1 MTTSEQDSLEA
12 LLRQRGHIRTGHATL
27 TPLTGGVSSE
37 IYLVEDGDRRFVVKR
52 ALAKLKVQAEWFADT
67 SRNRTEQAYMR
78 AVAAFRPDAVPGLLF
93 CDEEAGCFGM
103 EFLDGFQN
111 WKSDL
116 LAGHLNL
123 SLARQA
129 GVLLGEIHARTWGD
143 EAARTDFATLENFDQ
158 LRIDPYLRTTAARHP
173 EVRDALLAEA
183 ARLRASAQCLLHGD
197 FSPKNMMHRD
207 GRLVVLDCEV
217 ACYGDAAFD
226 LSFFL
231 NHLFL
236 KSLYHA
242 PTQLA
247 FPAMIDTALHGYR
260 GANPLHN
267 AEVEAAAVKLL
278 PMLMLARV
286 DGKSP
291 VEYLTSAS
299 KRDFLRGFAQDATRH
314 PAAHLDALS
323 RAWFAALGRSVF

>member
-1 MTTSEQDSLEA
+1 MTTSEQAGLEA
-12 LLRQRGHIRTGHATL
+12 LLRRRGHIRTEHATL

-37 IYLVEDGDRRFVVKR
+37 IYLVEDGERRFVVKR

-67 SRNRTEQAYMR
+67 SRNRTEQAYLR
-78 AVAAFRPDAVPGLLF
+78 AVAAFRPDAVPELLF

-116 LAGHLNL
+116 LAGQIHL

-129 GVLLGEIHARTWGD
+129 GALLGEIHARTWAD
-143 EAARTDFATLENFDQ
+143 EAAQRDFATLENFDQ
-158 LRIDPYLRTTAARHP
+158 LRLDPYLRTTAARHP
-173 EVRDALLAEA
+173 EVGAALLAEA
-183 ARLRASAQCLLHGD
+183 DRLRGSAQCLVHGD

-236 KSLYHA
+236 KNLYHA
-242 PTQLA
+242 PAQLA
-247 FPAMIDTALHGYR
+247 FPAIIDAALHGYR
-260 GANPLHN
+260 GANRLHA

-291 VEYLTSAS
+291 VEYLTGET
-299 KRDFLRGFAQDATRH
+299 KRDFLRGFATEAILR
-314 PAAHLDALS
+314 PAAHLDAL
-323 RAWFAALGRSVF
+323 RGAWFTALNTLS